1 MARTSLAILIIV
13 ILFCVLALEG
23 ISLHSLMSLN
33 RQTRVLSIILALFFT
48 PTCTGCR
55 IVQYNRRLSYLF
67 LEEFELNNRWVNGCV
82 TQPWNYLSVGRERPW
97 KGCIMISC
105 PPPKILCARQNG
117 VTPSSLIFFIWMPAL
132 FWCIVLVYFWNCH
145 YSRVSNSGRK
155 TWSCFYFCLSRAGKT
170 WIHGFIFERTA
181 SLKCEC
187 RCSGWLVIA
196 VWTFQT
202 SSCYLRV
209 GVASWGGRFLLTEWR
224 TWQMWKWQTNKHPGS
239 TFF

>member
-1 MARTSLAILIIV
+1 MELPVCWQREALKRLHNDFLSSAQDPLCKTKWSNTV
-13 ILFCVLALEG
+13 IFF
-23 ISLHSLMSLN
+23 
-33 RQTRVLSIILALFFT
+33 LFF
-48 PTCTGCR
+48 
-55 IVQYNRRLSYLF
+55 
-67 LEEFELNNRWVNGCV
+67 
-82 TQPWNYLSVGRERPW
+82 
-97 KGCIMISC
+97 
-105 PPPKILCARQNG
+105 
-117 VTPSSLIFFIWMPAL
+117 FFWMPAL
-132 FWCIVLVYFWNCH
+132 FWCIVLVYFRNCH

-209 GVASWGGRFLLTEWR
+209 GVASWGGRFLLTEWG
-224 TWQMWKWQTNKHPGS
+224 TWQMWKWQTNKHPVNAWFH
-239 TFF
+239 FF